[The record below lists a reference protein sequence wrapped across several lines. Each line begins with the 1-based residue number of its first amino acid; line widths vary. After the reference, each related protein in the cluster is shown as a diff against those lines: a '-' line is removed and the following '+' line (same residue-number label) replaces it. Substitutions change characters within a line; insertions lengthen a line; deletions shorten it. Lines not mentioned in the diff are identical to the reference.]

1 MYLFD
6 TDHIT
11 VLERGAEGAKKLLA
25 RLANVPK
32 NRIAV
37 TIVSYEEQTRG

>member
-11 VLERGAEGAKKLLA
+11 VLDRGGEAGA
-25 RLANVPK
+25 RLRTRLAHVPPDEV
-32 NRIAV
+32 AASV
-37 TIVSYEEQTRG
+37 VEL